1 MGHVGVLHAFLLLEV
16 LKGRRDPLGQ
26 AKIPQSYIL
35 VVVEKD
41 IFRLN
46 IAMDYLSLM
55 QIVDSFEN
63 LPVDF
68 PLEFLVCAPGV
79 LPQEVIQRLTVAIL
93 HLYVEDFYT
102 FGLAR
107 AVDILALA
115 LGAPIITSQ
124 LLVIVV
130 SSRFDFFRREAT
142 LVEIRLGFWRK
153 LGRMAVLML

>member
-1 MGHVGVLHAFLLLEV
+1 MGHIGVLHAFLLLEV

-55 QIVDSFEN
+55 QIVDSSEN

-68 PLEFLVCAPGV
+68 PLEFLVCPCCDV
-79 LPQEVIQRLTVAIL
+79 LVLVFVFDLMYNP
-93 HLYVEDFYT
+93 
-102 FGLAR
+102 
-107 AVDILALA
+107 
-115 LGAPIITSQ
+115 SQ
-124 LLVIVV
+124 QIN
-130 SSRFDFFRREAT
+130 
-142 LVEIRLGFWRK
+142 K
-153 LGRMAVLML
+153 